1 MRKHPKVTNI
11 VVAAALSLLSMG
23 FATVRAMGQDAGALN
38 VARVSFV
45 QGSVQLLAG
54 QGADFQQAVMNM
66 PVVDG
71 SRLQTGGDG
80 QAEVEFGDGSVAR
93 LTPNSSLQFD
103 HLGQDQVLLQQL
115 SGLSYYEFNVGDG
128 HPPFGLQFANV
139 HVQPT
144 ANSIVRVGLDAGWD
158 VAVINGS
165 INVQGEGIPA
175 VDVAENQ
182 SIRSG
187 AENGAPYT
195 VAQGI
200 TGDSW
205 DNWNQDRDQAIAQE
219 ASQQTPVRD
228 EAANGQSENWN
239 DLDADGN
246 WYPVEGAGNVWVP
259 AGVGPDWDPYG
270 AGYWAYYPTFGYTWV
285 SSYPWGWLPYHCGS
299 WNYYPFGWGWSPGR
313 NVGRVWSP
321 VTVVR
326 THPPGWSMPIRP
338 VHPPG
343 GARPLPGRLVV
354 VDRGPVAKGPWAF
367 NHGTVPRPDHQQAL
381 NFNGRTIT
389 PVGRTDVRP
398 QAFAAA
404 RGTAPGS
411 RAVLSGTFPA
421 AGPRPTVNST
431 YLSGNNSSRGAQ
443 TQYTRPPQPVG
454 PAVRPPQGITPRPPQ
469 GLNNAR
475 PNVAYPPA
483 QSYNQRSIYEARPTP
498 TIHYSAPPAPHYSS
512 PPPHYSS
519 PPPQQHYSAP
529 PQAQHQS
536 APGPRR

>member
-1 MRKHPKVTNI
+1 
-11 VVAAALSLLSMG
+11 MG
-23 FATVRAMGQDAGALN
+23 FATVRARAQDPGALN

-71 SRLQTGGDG
+71 SRIQTGGDG

-103 HLGQDQVLLQQL
+103 HLGQDQVQLQQL

-139 HVQPT
+139 HLQPT
-144 ANSIVRVGLDAGWD
+144 ANAIVRVGLDAGWEA
-158 VAVINGS
+158 AVIAGS

-187 AENGAPYT
+187 GDNNGAPYT
-195 VAQGI
+195 LAQGI
-200 TGDSW
+200 NGDSW

-219 ASQQTPVRD
+219 ASQQTPVRN
-228 EAANGQSENWN
+228 EAANAQSENWN

-259 AGVGPDWDPYG
+259 GGVGPDWDPYG

-285 SSYPWGWLPYHCGS
+285 SSYPWGWLPYHCGY
-299 WNYYPFGWGWSPGR
+299 WNYYSFGWGWSPGR
-313 NVGRVWSP
+313 DPRRVWSP

-326 THPPGWSMPIRP
+326 NHPPGWSMPLR
-338 VHPPG
+338 PPG
-343 GARPLPGRLVV
+343 GAHPLPGRLVA
-354 VDRGPVAKGPWAF
+354 VDRGDVAKGPWAF

-381 NFNGRTIT
+381 NLNGRTIM
-389 PVGRTDVRP
+389 PIGRTDVRP
-398 QAFAAA
+398 QAFTAA

-411 RAVLSGTFPA
+411 RAALSGTFPG
-421 AGPRPTVNST
+421 AGPRPTANST
-431 YLSGNNSSRGAQ
+431 YLSGNNSPRGVQ
-443 TQYTRPPQPVG
+443 NQYTRPPQPQPHG
-454 PAVRPPQGITPRPPQ
+454 PVMTPPQGVTQRLPQ
-469 GLNNAR
+469 TMNQR
-475 PNVAYPPA
+475 PNVAYPPP
-483 QSYNQRSIYEARPTP
+483 QSYNQRSLYEARPTP
-498 TIHYSAPPAPHYSS
+498 TTHYSAPPPPHYSAPPPQPHYSAPPAPHYS
-512 PPPHYSS
+512 
-519 PPPQQHYSAP
+519 AP
-529 PQAQHQS
+529 PAG
-536 APGPRR
+536 ARR

>member
-1 MRKHPKVTNI
+1 MMKHPKIANI
-11 VVAAALSLLSMG
+11 VVVVVFCLLWMG
-23 FATVRAMGQDAGALN
+23 FATGRAPAQAPSSPN

-45 QGSVQLLAG
+45 QGSVQLHAG
-54 QGADFQQAVMNM
+54 QGTDFQQAVMNM

-103 HLGQDQVLLQQL
+103 HLGQDQVQLQQL
-115 SGLSYYEFNVGDG
+115 SGLDYYEFNAGEG
-128 HPPFGLQFANV
+128 HPSFNVQFANLN
-139 HVQPT
+139 VQPT
-144 ANSIVRVGLDAGWD
+144 ANSILRVGLDAGWD
-158 VAVINGS
+158 VAVISGS
-165 INVQGEGIPA
+165 VNVQGQGIPA

-182 SIRSG
+182 SLRSS
-187 AENGAPYT
+187 ADNSGAPYV

-200 TGDSW
+200 NGDSW

-228 EAANGQSENWN
+228 DSANPQNENWN

-270 AGYWAYYPTFGYTWV
+270 AGYWAYYPTFGYTWI

-299 WNYYPFGWGWSPGR
+299 WNYYSFGWGWSPGR
-313 NVGRVWSP
+313 DVGRVWSP

-326 THPPGWSMPIRP
+326 VHPPGWTMPIRP
-338 VHPPG
+338 VRPPG
-343 GARPLPGRLVV
+343 GAHPLPGRLVV
-354 VDRGPVAKGPWAF
+354 VDRGAVAKGPWAF
-367 NHGTVPRPDHQQAL
+367 NGGPAPRPDHQQGL

-389 PVGRTDVRP
+389 PVGRADVRT
-398 QAFAAA
+398 QTFVSA

-411 RAVLSGTFPA
+411 RAVLGGTFPGAGQRPA
-421 AGPRPTVNST
+421 ANST
-431 YLSGNNSSRGAQ
+431 YVSGPNSSRTVG
-443 TQYTRPPQPVG
+443 RPPVG
-454 PAVRPPQGITPRPPQ
+454 PVMSPPQGAIQRPPEGMNPRP
-469 GLNNAR
+469 NI
-475 PNVAYPPA
+475 AYPPA

-498 TIHYSAPPAPHYSS
+498 TTHYSAPPPAPHYS
-512 PPPHYSS
+512 
-519 PPPQQHYSAP
+519 AP
-529 PQAQHQS
+529 PQPQHTS
-536 APGPRR
+536 PSGPRR